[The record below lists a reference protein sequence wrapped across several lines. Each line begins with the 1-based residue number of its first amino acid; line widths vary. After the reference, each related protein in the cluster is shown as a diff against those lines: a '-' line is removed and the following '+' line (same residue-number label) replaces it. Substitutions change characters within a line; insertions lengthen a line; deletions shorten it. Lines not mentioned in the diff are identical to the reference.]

1 MANQNRDHSVEQWL
15 RKTPAPAAPG
25 DLCLD
30 AETLAA
36 WAEGELSGAE
46 RVSAEVHASTCA
58 RCQAMLAVMVRT
70 TPVPAASSGSA
81 IRKWL
86 MMLSPAMAAA
96 AAVAL
101 WFAVDQRQPP
111 VSSAVDSLSKEQVAA
126 STSPLAEPAPASA
139 AAPAPAESDRTT
151 QITPSSRDAQTQEQ
165 LAQSELADGRRNRE
179 ASPPSAADVP
189 ATAARAN
196 ERKDLGTAR
205 RSETASGL
213 DRPPAA
219 APIASLP
226 PPPPPAPMPAP
237 RPAEPVPAEGLQAA
251 AGNRTPPAAAPSG
264 PAPQQQANQAQNQF
278 ANQNQAAVQI
288 QSPAVQT
295 QQTQSQ
301 SQAPRQQAPAAL
313 EERVIVSEKPGG
325 RVAADSTDP
334 GRAAG
339 RGGATGG
346 LADAAKLAYR
356 AKPGEFEIAVAA
368 SSVRWRVVDG
378 RTVQRSLDAGAD
390 FSTLYTADGGVLLTA
405 GAAPSATVCWLV
417 GRSGAVVLTT
427 DGRVWQRSTFPEQV
441 DLTAVTASDAR
452 TATVTTGDGRRFGT
466 SDGGRTWT
474 RR

>member
-15 RKTPAPAAPG
+15 RKTPVPAAPE

-36 WAEGELSGAE
+36 WADGKLAGAE
-46 RVSAEVHASTCA
+46 RTSAEAHASTCA

-70 TPVPAASSGSA
+70 TPVPAPSSGSA
-81 IRKWL
+81 IRRWL

-96 AAVAL
+96 AAIAL
-101 WFAVDQRQPP
+101 WFAVDQRQALVP
-111 VSSAVDSLSKEQVAA
+111 SAVDSLSKEQVGA
-126 STSPLAEPAPASA
+126 STAPLAEPAPASP
-139 AAPAPAESDRTT
+139 AAPAPTESDRKEQMT
-151 QITPSSRDAQTQEQ
+151 SSDRDAQKQER
-165 LAQSELADGRRNRE
+165 LAQSELADARRDRE
-179 ASPPSAADVP
+179 AGPPSAAP
-189 ATAARAN
+189 ATPTPVN
-196 ERKDLGTAR
+196 ERKDLETAK

-213 DRPPAA
+213 DGLRAA
-219 APIASLP
+219 APVASLP
-226 PPPPPAPMPAP
+226 PPPPPS
-237 RPAEPVPAEGLQAA
+237 
-251 AGNRTPPAAAPSG
+251 PSG

-278 ANQNQAAVQI
+278 ANQNQAAVQT

-313 EERVIVSEKPGG
+313 EERVIVSEKPVG
-325 RVAADSTDP
+325 RVAADTSDP

-346 LADAAKLAYR
+346 LADASKLAYR
-356 AKPGEFEIAVAA
+356 AKPGDFELTVAE

-378 RTVQRSLDAGAD
+378 RTVQRSPDAGTN
-390 FSTLYTADGGVLLTA
+390 FSTQYTAESGVLLMA
-405 GAAPSATVCWLV
+405 GAAPSTNVCWLV

-427 DGRVWQRSTFPEQV
+427 DGRVWQRLAFPEQV
-441 DLTAVTASDAR
+441 DLTAVTATDAR
-452 TATVTTGDGRRFGT
+452 TATVTAADGRRFGT